1 MLSYFTLTS
10 VKKKALIQNNWRIW
24 PQDIYLIHN
33 QVFKMDS
40 WESVVLYFSSCEKQ
54 LEGF

>member
-40 WESVVLYFSSCEKQ
+40 WEIVVLYFSSCEKQ